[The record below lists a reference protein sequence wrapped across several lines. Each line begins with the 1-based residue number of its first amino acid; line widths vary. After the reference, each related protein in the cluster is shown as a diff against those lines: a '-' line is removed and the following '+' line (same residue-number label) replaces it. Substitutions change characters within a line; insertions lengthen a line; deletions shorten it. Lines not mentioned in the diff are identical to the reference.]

1 MAVQEKRIGS
11 QEIIKK
17 WVAANRVARLSG
29 GLPAL
34 TIQMGGTAG
43 RLLVV
48 HEVDIANV
56 SGHLTLSPVE

>member
-1 MAVQEKRIGS
+1 
-11 QEIIKK
+11 
-17 WVAANRVARLSG
+17 
-29 GLPAL
+29 
-34 TIQMGGTAG
+34 MGGTAG